1 MNIEKMIN
9 DCLDKS
15 LDPKSGVKAIKME
28 ANNAVANGVSKTP
41 INTHMALLYYKGSD
55 KTIFAGHIL
64 NEPLNESSE
73 DNPIIITD
81 CRKKDKIK
89 VLIVNNSEFIKLK
102 RKAEFNPEDL
112 FILYWEYGPH
122 SFLTI
127 GFKNL
132 TDNDFTLNSIFGND
146 ESTQQSNRFLV
157 QNLLSHNERNSF
169 INLLSKHFTNQTGE
183 NHEEN

>member
-81 CRKKDKIK
+81 CRKKIK
-89 VLIVNNSEFIKLK
+89 
-102 RKAEFNPEDL
+102 
-112 FILYWEYGPH
+112 
-122 SFLTI
+122 
-127 GFKNL
+127 
-132 TDNDFTLNSIFGND
+132 
-146 ESTQQSNRFLV
+146 
-157 QNLLSHNERNSF
+157 
-169 INLLSKHFTNQTGE
+169 SKF
-183 NHEEN
+183 